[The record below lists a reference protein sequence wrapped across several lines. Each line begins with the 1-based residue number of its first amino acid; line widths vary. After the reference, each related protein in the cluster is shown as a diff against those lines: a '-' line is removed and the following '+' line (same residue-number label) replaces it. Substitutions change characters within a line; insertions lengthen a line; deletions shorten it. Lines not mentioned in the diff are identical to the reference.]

1 MERLARTIA
10 QAMASNV
17 GAALATVVKAP
28 DQCPAAV
35 GNKMLIYLDGTV
47 SGTLGLADLD
57 EQVRQDAMRSIPSQR
72 SALHSYTVR
81 QPGGFE
87 WELDVFIE
95 VFTTAAQLLIL
106 GAGHIAVPLAKL
118 GKMLGFTVTV
128 MDDRASFANRERF
141 PEADRIIVG
150 DFDQV
155 LRDYPWV
162 PNTYVVLV
170 TRGHEFDV
178 VSLRHI
184 LQWDVAYI
192 GMIGSKRRV
201 WAVHKLL
208 HEEGMSI
215 ERLQR
220 LYAPIGLDIGAE
232 TPAEIAVSIV
242 AEIIKVRRG
251 GRAESLSDRLRP
263 AYAKRLLSRT
273 PVAELDAPD

>member
-1 MERLARTIA
+1 VERLARAIA
-10 QAMASNV
+10 EAVASNI

-28 DQCPAAV
+28 PQCPAAT
-35 GNKMLIYLDGTV
+35 GNKMVVYLDGSV
-47 SGTLGLADLD
+47 SGTLGSPDLD
-57 EQVRQDAMRSIPSQR
+57 QQVREEAIRSIPPQR
-72 SALHSYTVR
+72 SALHTFTFR
-81 QPGGFE
+81 HTEDQI
-87 WELDVFIE
+87 WEVEVFIE
-95 VFTTAAQLLIL
+95 VFATAAQLLIL
-106 GAGHIAVPLAKL
+106 GAGHIAVPLVKL
-118 GKMLGFTVTV
+118 GKLLGFTVTV
-128 MDDRASFANRERF
+128 LDDRASFANRERF
-141 PEADRIIVG
+141 PEADHILVG

-155 LRDYPWV
+155 LRDYRWI

-184 LQWDVAYI
+184 LYWDVAYI

-208 HEEGMSI
+208 HEEGMPV

-220 LYAPIGLDIGAE
+220 LYAPIGLDIAAE
-232 TPAEIAVSIV
+232 TPAEIAVSIM

-263 AYAKRLLSRT
+263 LYAKRLLGRL
-273 PVAELDAPD
+273 PAAEPDLPD